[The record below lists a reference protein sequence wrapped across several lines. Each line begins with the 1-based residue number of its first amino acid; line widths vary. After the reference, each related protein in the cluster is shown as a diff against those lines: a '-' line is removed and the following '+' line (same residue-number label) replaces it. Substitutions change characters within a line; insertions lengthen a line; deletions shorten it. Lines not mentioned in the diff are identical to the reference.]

1 MSEEKHTE
9 RLTIFLGGGRGLG
22 EFRKSGKL
30 KNEFYKVAKK
40 LDLKL
45 NVLTTKKVMI
55 IM

>member
-1 MSEEKHTE
+1 M
-9 RLTIFLGGGRGLG
+9 
-22 EFRKSGKL
+22 RKSGKL
-30 KNEFYKVAKK
+30 KSEFYKVAKK